1 MDHLGNNPF
10 GMLTFIIAPAML
22 TNASSIMTLTT
33 SNRLAR
39 AVDHARSLATLAA
52 DRRNGPGPVIE
63 LRVRQLHSAARR
75 ASIVVRA
82 LTAFYVSVGSFA
94 AVGLLSLLGV
104 VFAVN
109 ENGPLR
115 HLVLVVVL
123 CIGVAGVLG
132 LVSGTGLLVWETR
145 LALHDLGEETAIQL
159 DHSQLARSANGASAI
174 P

>member
-39 AVDHARSLATLAA
+39 AVDPARSLATLAA
-52 DRRNGPGPVIE
+52 DRRNGPGPVFE
-63 LRVRQLHSAARR
+63 LRVRQLQSAACR

-94 AVGLLSLLGV
+94 AVGLFSLLGV
-104 VFAVN
+104 VFALD

-115 HLVLVVVL
+115 QLVPGVVL
-123 CIGVAGVLG
+123 CTRVAGVLG

-145 LALHDLGEETAIQL
+145 LGLRDLGDETAFQL
-159 DHSQLARSANGASAI
+159 KNSQPTNSSGVPNATS
-174 P
+174 

>member
-1 MDHLGNNPF
+1 MDHLGNPF

-63 LRVRQLHSAARR
+63 IRRQLQSAARR
-75 ASIVVRA
+75 VSIVVRA

-104 VFAVN
+104 VFAVD
-109 ENGPLR
+109 EIGPIR
-115 HLVLVVVL
+115 HLVPGVVL

-145 LALHDLGEETAIQL
+145 LALRNLSEETAFQL
-159 DHSQLARSANGASAI
+159 KPSHLARSADGASAI